1 MNPTEPNRPPQLQP
15 TPRSTDPTP
24 PTTAGA
30 CGRHRRII
38 GSSANAAPLTLLLVG
53 LVGLSS
59 CTAVATSAS
68 GPSPSAST
76 PTVNPI
82 TTTIALA
89 TPPVR
94 TLRPSVHEVA
104 QTTTLNGGN
113 TGPATATCPQGE
125 LALGGG
131 WSVPAQGARVFAA
144 SLNSDTWA
152 VSVLPLG
159 HPATT
164 SVTAYVECLRGAAG
178 AVVTRRATTIQVGAT
193 PPATLN
199 TQLGGFSGFCGQG
212 EVLVGSGF
220 DLGAA
225 NANLELEGNWPRDD
239 AFPGT
244 QWVFSV
250 RNNDIVAHSFTFF
263 VECLSNVNVALS
275 YPRQD
280 GNPAYA
286 STTGSAVVSCPSGT
300 VVGGGGFKYTRNSP
314 GNQQVGN
321 LNLLHASANGWQG
334 DVYVVSGYG
343 LYYVTSFAVAVCLSF
358 A

>member
-1 MNPTEPNRPPQLQP
+1 MNPTGPNRPPQLRP

-38 GSSANAAPLTLLLVG
+38 GSSANATLLTLLLVG

-76 PTVNPI
+76 PTANPSG
-82 TTTIALA
+82 TQIAFP
-89 TPPVR
+89 TPPSKP
-94 TLRPSVHEVA
+94 LRPTVHEVA

-131 WSVPAQGARVFAA
+131 WSVPPQGARVLAA
-144 SLNSDTWA
+144 KITGNTWA

-164 SVTAYVECLRGAAG
+164 SVTAYIECLQGASG
-178 AVVTRRATTIQVGAT
+178 AVVTQHVSTSTLAPTAAATS
-193 PPATLN
+193 N
-199 TQLGGFSGFCGQG
+199 SNLGGIPAFCGQG

-220 DLGAA
+220 DFGAA

-250 RNNDIVAHSFTFF
+250 RNDDSVSRVFTYSI
-263 VECLSNVNVALS
+263 ECLSNVNVALS

-286 STTGSAVVSCPSGT
+286 SSTGSAVASCPSGT
-300 VVGGGGFKYTRNSP
+300 AVGGGGFRYTRNSP
-314 GNQQVGN
+314 GTQQVGN
-321 LNLLHASANGWQG
+321 LNLLHASANGWQS

-343 LYYVTSFAVAVCLSF
+343 LYYVTSIAVAVCLSF
-358 A
+358 